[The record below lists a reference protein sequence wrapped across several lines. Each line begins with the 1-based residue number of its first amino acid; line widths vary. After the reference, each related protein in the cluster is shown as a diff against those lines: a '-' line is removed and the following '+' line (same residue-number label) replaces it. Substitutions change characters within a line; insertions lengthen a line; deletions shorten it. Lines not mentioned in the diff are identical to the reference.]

1 VATAREI
8 RRRIR
13 SVKNIAKITKA
24 MQLVAAARMRKAQ
37 QRVLE
42 ARPYADALAQVLSGL
57 ATQTGRVRHPLL
69 AQRPPE
75 RIVIIEVSPDR
86 GLCGSLISNLNRRVA
101 RQLVESGSKA
111 SMLVVGRKARDFA
124 RRTNTPVIG
133 EFTNIPDN
141 PKLTDVT
148 PIARLVIDAYTEERA
163 DRVLLAYTRFI
174 STLTQQPVLEQLL
187 PVAPPEG
194 TEPSERHAATSN
206 YVYEPDEKAVLTELL
221 PRYVEM
227 RLYQAVLE
235 SKASFFSA
243 QMVAMRNATDNA
255 NERADD
261 YTLALNKARQAGITR
276 EIAELAAGA
285 AALS

>member
-1 VATAREI
+1 MATAREI

-13 SVKNIAKITKA
+13 SVRNIAKITKA
-24 MQLVAAARMRKAQ
+24 MQLVAAARMRRAQ

-57 ATQTGRVRHPLL
+57 AMQTGRVQHPLL

-86 GLCGSLISNLNRRVA
+86 GLCGSLISNINRRVA

-124 RRTNTPVIG
+124 RRSHTQVIG
-133 EFTNIPDN
+133 EFTNLPDN
-141 PKLTDVT
+141 PKLTDVAA
-148 PIARLVIDAYTEERA
+148 IARLVIDAYTEAEV

-174 STLTQQPVLEQLL
+174 STLSQQPVLEQLL
-187 PVAPPEG
+187 PVAPPSGAEQG
-194 TEPSERHAATSN
+194 AGGSN
-206 YVYEPDEKAVLTELL
+206 YVYEPDEKAVLSELL
-221 PRYVEM
+221 PRYVET
-227 RLYQAVLE
+227 RIYQAVLE